1 MTRTSDPTIEL
12 LLGLLDEGFD
22 ARAWHGTNLRGS
34 VRGIDARVAAWRP
47 GKGRHSIRELVVH
60 AAYWKYAA
68 RRRLAGEKR
77 GSFALAG
84 SNWFARPDAP
94 DEKGWKADVALL
106 VGEHRRLRDVVAA
119 FPPAALGKRIPP
131 GRFTMLGLIQGVA
144 CHDLYHAGQI
154 QVLKKLQKA

>member
-1 MTRTSDPTIEL
+1 MAKAANARIVV
-12 LLGLLDEGFD
+12 LLGLLDEAFE
-22 ARAWHGTNLRGS
+22 AKAWHGTNLRGS
-34 VRGIDARVAAWRP
+34 VRGLDARAAAWRP

-77 GSFALAG
+77 GSFAVKG
-84 SNWFARPDAP
+84 SNWFARPEAA

-106 VGEHRRLRDVVAA
+106 LDEHRRLREVVAG
-119 FPPAALGKRIPP
+119 FPPAALDRRIPP
-131 GRFTMLGLIQGVA
+131 GRFTMFRLIQGVA

-154 QVLKKLQKA
+154 QLLKKLQKA